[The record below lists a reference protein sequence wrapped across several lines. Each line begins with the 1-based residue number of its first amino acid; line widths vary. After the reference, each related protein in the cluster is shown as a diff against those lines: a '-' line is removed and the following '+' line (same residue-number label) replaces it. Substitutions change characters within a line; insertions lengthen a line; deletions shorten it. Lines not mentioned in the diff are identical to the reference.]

1 MLAAKRAAMT
11 FSHGLWF
18 LLLSLGA
25 GTAHTVA
32 CVHPNHSTIRKAGK
46 GLPQDCPSL
55 TLEVPQAPVLHWE
68 TAKGGFFMER
78 ISQVGSWRLPWCW
91 LLLPT
96 TQADRAEPGFDD
108 VAGLPCETAAGALY
122 QAGIVSGTAPHIF
135 TPDSTLTRAQMATI
149 LVRAYAQEVAG
160 EGKTFDGCTGKPLG
174 LFLHWQPR
182 LLLG

>member
-1 MLAAKRAAMT
+1 
-11 FSHGLWF
+11 
-18 LLLSLGA
+18 
-25 GTAHTVA
+25 
-32 CVHPNHSTIRKAGK
+32 
-46 GLPQDCPSL
+46 
-55 TLEVPQAPVLHWE
+55 
-68 TAKGGFFMER
+68 MER
-78 ISQVGSWRLPWCW
+78 ILSWLMAIALVL

-174 LFLHWQPR
+174 LFLHCIRFCSWADLR
-182 LLLG
+182 G